1 MHRSRTA
8 GRRRPWLWLPL
19 AALVAAVLVLA
30 GCGSGGPADGVQVAS
45 VNGHGIALSDYQ
57 QTVRFFVAGQQQQAP
72 DIAWQTITGRE
83 GLAMAQSSAL
93 SFLVNVELVHEQA
106 AACHA
111 NVTAADRAKQRT
123 QLEGVLKSGAGNP
136 SIAPLIPVF
145 TPRLM
150 DLFAQFDADQA
161 GLLNVISVPTV
172 HLSQIVV
179 ASQADADQLEQQ
191 AKQGSDFG
199 QLAKQHSLD
208 TNTAPS
214 GGDLGTYSLG
224 QLGQQSPSFEK
235 QVFANY
241 TPVVS
246 GGCYRQNH
254 YAGSATR
261 YMVVSN
267 GNNQYVLYQV
277 QLSDQPLKDIKD
289 GQTQST
295 ALGAW
300 VNQIVRAHANV
311 TTYIAAPTTEQ
322 LPASSGQ

>member
-8 GRRRPWLWLPL
+8 NQRRPWLWLPL
-19 AALVAAVLVLA
+19 ASLVVAVLVLA
-30 GCGSGGPADGVQVAS
+30 GCASGGPAGGLQVAS
-45 VNGHGIALSDYQ
+45 VNGHGISLSDYQ
-57 QTVRFFVAGQQQQAP
+57 QTVRFFVAGQQQQLP
-72 DIAWQTITGRE
+72 DIAWQTISGRE
-83 GLAMAQSSAL
+83 ALATAQSSAL
-93 SFLVNVELVHEQA
+93 SFLINVELVHQQA

-111 NVTAADRAKQRT
+111 NVTAADVAKQRK

-145 TPRLM
+145 TSRLM

-191 AKQGSDFG
+191 AKQGSDFSA
-199 QLAKQHSLD
+199 LAKQHSLD
-208 TNTAPS
+208 TTTGPS
-214 GGDLGTYSLG
+214 GGNLGTYPLG
-224 QLGQQSPSFEK
+224 QLGQQSPAFEQ
-235 QVFANY
+235 QVFVNY
-241 TPVVS
+241 TPVAS

-261 YMVVSN
+261 YIVVSN

-289 GQTQST
+289 SQTQST

-300 VNQIVRAHANV
+300 VSQIVRAKANV
-311 TTYIAAPTTEQ
+311 TTYIAAPTTEK
-322 LPASSGQ
+322 LPTSSGQ